1 MSRNLKLYLV
11 DILNSIDNIQ
21 SDTTNISYEEFVQDR
36 RTKDAVILNLLII
49 GEATKQIPQ
58 DIRDQHPEIQWKQI
72 AGMRDMIAHA
82 YFSIN
87 NKIVWNIIENDLDF
101 LKICIKNIQSNE
113 EDRWNVRNKD
123 T

>member
-1 MSRNLKLYLV
+1 M

-101 LKICIKNIQSNE
+101 LKTCIKNIQSNE
-113 EDRWNVRNKD
+113 EDR
-123 T
+123 

>member
-101 LKICIKNIQSNE
+101 LKTCIKNIQSNE
-113 EDRWNVRNKD
+113 EDR
-123 T
+123 

>member
-82 YFSIN
+82 Y
-87 NKIVWNIIENDLDF
+87 
-101 LKICIKNIQSNE
+101 
-113 EDRWNVRNKD
+113 
-123 T
+123 

>member
-72 AGMRDMIAHA
+72 AGTRDMIAHA

-101 LKICIKNIQSNE
+101 LKTCIKNIQSNE

>member
-101 LKICIKNIQSNE
+101 LKTCIKNIQNNE

>member
-101 LKICIKNIQSNE
+101 LKTCIKNIQNNE
-113 EDRWNVRNKD
+113 EDR
-123 T
+123 

>member
-1 MSRNLKLYLV
+1 MSRNLKLYLT
-11 DILNSIDNIQ
+11 DILDSINNIQ
-21 SDTTNISYEEFVQDR
+21 SDAASMSYEEFAQDR

-58 DIRDQHPEIQWKQI
+58 SIRDQYPEIQWKQI

-87 NKIVWNIIENDLDF
+87 TRIVWNIIQNDLIS
-101 LKICIKNIQSNE
+101 LKNRIEHILAVEKFN
-113 EDRWNVRNKD
+113 
-123 T
+123 

>member
-1 MSRNLKLYLV
+1 M

-101 LKICIKNIQSNE
+101 LKTCIKNIQNNE
-113 EDRWNVRNKD
+113 EDR
-123 T
+123 

>member
-1 MSRNLKLYLV
+1 M

-58 DIRDQHPEIQWKQI
+58 DIRDQHSEIQWKQI

-101 LKICIKNIQSNE
+101 LKTCIKNIQSNE
-113 EDRWNVRNKD
+113 EDR
-123 T
+123 